1 MDGDAHDQNNNPR
14 VWPPA
19 KRAYVFYAKV
29 TLLKANQIPDYLFRG
44 MFRMWRTTYVLITCF
59 YESSIFI
66 CNYFSEK
73 KNVFLIKAA
82 VIFAF
87 PFNT

>member
-1 MDGDAHDQNNNPR
+1 MDGDANDQNNNPR

-44 MFRMWRTTYVLITCF
+44 IQLISCEKLIGSFR
-59 YESSIFI
+59 
-66 CNYFSEK
+66 
-73 KNVFLIKAA
+73 
-82 VIFAF
+82 
-87 PFNT
+87 

>member
-1 MDGDAHDQNNNPR
+1 MDGDANDQNNNPR

-66 CNYFSEK
+66 CNYPSEK
-73 KNVFLIKAA
+73 KKCLFDKSSSYFCIP
-82 VIFAF
+82 I
-87 PFNT
+87 